1 MRKDLGSKTTLF
13 PMPVLIIGT
22 YDEKGEPDAMNAAW
36 GGIYDYNQITV
47 SLSSHVTTDNIRK
60 NKAFTI
66 SFATRKTVVASD
78 YVGLVSKAKEP
89 RKIEKA
95 GLHVIKSG
103 KVNAPLF
110 EEYPV
115 TLECE
120 LVSLDG
126 NMGEG
131 GTLVGQIVNVSVDES
146 VLTNGKIDIKKLE
159 PIAFDGENAKYN
171 VIGEEVADAFRVGL
185 KLK

>member
-1 MRKDLGSKTTLF
+1 MRKDFGAKTWLY

-22 YDEKGEPDAMNAAW
+22 YDDKGNPDAMNAAW
-36 GGIYDYNQITV
+36 GGIYDTNQITV
-47 SLSSHVTTDNIRK
+47 SLAGHVTTDNIRK

-66 SFATRKTVVASD
+66 SVGTKATVEASD
-78 YVGLVSKAKEP
+78 YVGLVSLAREP
-89 RKIEKA
+89 KKLEKA
-95 GLHVIKSG
+95 GLHAFKSN

-110 EEYPV
+110 EEFPF

-126 NMGEG
+126 EEGEG
-131 GTLVGQIVNVSVDES
+131 GTLIGNIVNVSIDENI
-146 VLTNGKIDIKKLE
+146 LTNGKVDVKKLQ
-159 PIAFDGENAKYN
+159 PISFDSVNNKYLL
-171 VIGEEVADAFRVGL
+171 ISEEVADAFKVGF